1 MNSSIIYWM
10 DGIKNI
16 KMYNIFVFYAK
27 VIIEANLFLI
37 LANLPITGVERGLV
51 WGRGRRRGNDRDG
64 DVSIYHNGEGCGGRG
79 SYWLCV

>member
-27 VIIEANLFLI
+27 VMIEVNLFLI
-37 LANLPITGVERGLV
+37 LANLLR
-51 WGRGRRRGNDRDG
+51 
-64 DVSIYHNGEGCGGRG
+64 
-79 SYWLCV
+79 